1 MNKVNYVERPI
12 KFVTFVEDDYPL
24 DKENLLFLI
33 LKTEIMQKVSEFAWL
48 FRHRVQTQFCYD
60 NKLE

>member
-1 MNKVNYVERPI
+1 MNKVNYVERPSKVCYI
-12 KFVTFVEDDYPL
+12 PEDDYPL
-24 DKENLLFLI
+24 DKENLLI